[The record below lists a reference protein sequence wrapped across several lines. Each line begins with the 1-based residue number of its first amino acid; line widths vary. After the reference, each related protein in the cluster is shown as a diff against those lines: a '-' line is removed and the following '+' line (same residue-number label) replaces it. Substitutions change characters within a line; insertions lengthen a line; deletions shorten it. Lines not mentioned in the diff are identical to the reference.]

1 MSKSFI
7 SFLGRLRQFRLPNAG
22 ECRLVAT
29 VGGVGDRKPVPGT
42 LGSLVALPPGL
53 LVMALLGWK
62 VLAVLAIG
70 LFFLGWWA
78 IKRSR
83 DQFAMV
89 DAPQIVV
96 DEVVGM
102 WLSLLVIDPT
112 VPIEIVMAFL
122 LFRYFDW
129 DKPWPISVVQRRL
142 LTPLGVM
149 LDDVLAGA
157 LAALFLM
164 AFIPLV
170 HAYFL

>member
-1 MSKSFI
+1 MIKMN
-7 SFLGRLRQFRLPNAG
+7 LHRFRLPTPM

-53 LVMALLGWK
+53 LVLALLGWQ

-70 LFFLGWWA
+70 LFLVGWLA

-102 WLSLLVIDPT
+102 WISLLVINPT

-129 DKPWPISVVQRRL
+129 DKPWPISVVQRRM

-149 LDDVLAGA
+149 LDDVLAA
-157 LAALFLM
+157 VLTIIFLV

-170 HAYFL
+170 HAYFV